1 MYREPFCC
9 PVCGGRGMVAQEFY
23 EPSRKYYDYTE
34 LNFTTYYQMV
44 PCRACNGTG
53 IVWPPEEKWEIT
65 CNIE

>member
-9 PVCGGRGMVAQEFY
+9 PVCGGRGIVSYEFY
-23 EPSRKYYDYTE
+23 TPPEKYYD
-34 LNFTTYYQMV
+34 NTTIEVHNYLEVV

-65 CNIE
+65 C